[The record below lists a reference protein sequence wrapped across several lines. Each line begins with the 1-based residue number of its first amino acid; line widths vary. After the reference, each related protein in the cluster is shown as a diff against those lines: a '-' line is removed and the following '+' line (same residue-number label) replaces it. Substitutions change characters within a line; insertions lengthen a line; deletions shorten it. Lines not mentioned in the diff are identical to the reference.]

1 MSKIN
6 VCCVKEGDKYDS
18 DYVNT
23 LYLMTKRYLT
33 IPFDF
38 ICFTENSQNL
48 LKQIKVINLDD
59 RSIKGWWNKCLLFKP
74 GLLSSSCLY
83 LDLDMIIIKNIDE
96 FIIKNQY
103 LNILCNPLTL
113 NNKIYHKINSSMM
126 FWNAENEELNKIWF
140 QYSENKLFYDN
151 HKALL
156 GEERGDQKV
165 ILESNIKCKFFPSDK
180 IRYFKFI
187 EGKETKKIL
196 DENISIIVCKGKKQ
210 KNHKSNFFVK
220 NFWK

>member
-6 VCCVKEGDKYDS
+6 VCCVKAGDKYDS

-38 ICFTENSQNL
+38 ICLTENSQNL
-48 LKQIKVINLDD
+48 LKQIKVISLDD

-83 LDLDMIIIKNIDE
+83 LDLDMIILKNIDE

-103 LNILCNPLTL
+103 LNILCNPVSL
-113 NNKIYHKINSSMM
+113 NKKIHYKINSSMLL
-126 FWNAENEELNKIWF
+126 WNANDRELSKIWF
-140 QYSENKLFYDN
+140 QYSKNKLFYDN
-151 HKALL
+151 HKTF
-156 GEERGDQKV
+156 GDQEV
-165 ILESNIKCKFFPSDK
+165 ILMSNVKYKFFPGDK
-180 IRYFKFI
+180 IRYFKSI
-187 EGKETKKIL
+187 KEKENL
-196 DENISIIVCKGKKQ
+196 DTNISIIVFKGKKQ
-210 KNHKSNFFVK
+210 KDYKSNSIVR
-220 NFWK
+220 NYWK

>member
-1 MSKIN
+1 MFKIN

-83 LDLDMIIIKNIDE
+83 LDLDMIILKNIDE
-96 FIIKNQY
+96 FIIQNQC
-103 LNILCNPLTL
+103 LNILCNPISL
-113 NNKIYHKINSSMM
+113 NKKIYYKINSSMLL
-126 FWNAENEELNKIWF
+126 WNANDRELSKIWF
-140 QYSENKLFYDN
+140 QYSKNKLFYDN
-151 HKALL
+151 HKTF
-156 GEERGDQKV
+156 GDQEV
-165 ILESNIKCKFFPSDK
+165 ILRSNIKYKFFPGNK
-180 IRYFKFI
+180 VRYFKSI
-187 EGKETKKIL
+187 KEKEDL
-196 DENISIIVCKGKKQ
+196 DTNISIIVCKGKKQ
-210 KNHKSNFFVK
+210 KDHKSNFFVK
-220 NFWK
+220 NYWK

>member
-1 MSKIN
+1 MDKIK

-38 ICFTENSQNL
+38 ICLTENSQNL
-48 LKQIKVINLDD
+48 LKQIKVISLDD

-103 LNILCNPLTL
+103 LNILCNPISL
-113 NNKIYHKINSSMM
+113 NKKIYYKINSSML
-126 FWNAENEELNKIWF
+126 FWNTDNKELNKIWF
-140 QYSENKLFYDN
+140 QYSKNKLFYDN
-151 HKALL
+151 HKTF
-156 GEERGDQKV
+156 GDQEV
-165 ILESNIKCKFFPSDK
+165 IIKSKIKYKFFPGNK
-180 IRYFKFI
+180 IRYFKSI
-187 EGKETKKIL
+187 KEKEDL
-196 DENISIIVCKGKKQ
+196 DASISIIVCKGKMQ
-210 KNHKSNFFVK
+210 KKHKSNSIIRK
-220 NFWK
+220 YWK

>member
-83 LDLDMIIIKNIDE
+83 LDLDMIIIKNIDD

-126 FWNAENEELNKIWF
+126 FWNAENKELNKIWF
-140 QYSENKLFYDN
+140 RYSENKYFYDN

-156 GEERGDQKV
+156 HEEKGDQKV
-165 ILESNIKCKFFPSDK
+165 ILESSIKYRFFPGDK

-187 EGKETKKIL
+187 EEKEIIEPL
-196 DENISIIVCKGKKQ
+196 NENISIIVCKGKKQ
-210 KNHKSNFFVK
+210 KDHKSNFFVK
-220 NFWK
+220 NYWK